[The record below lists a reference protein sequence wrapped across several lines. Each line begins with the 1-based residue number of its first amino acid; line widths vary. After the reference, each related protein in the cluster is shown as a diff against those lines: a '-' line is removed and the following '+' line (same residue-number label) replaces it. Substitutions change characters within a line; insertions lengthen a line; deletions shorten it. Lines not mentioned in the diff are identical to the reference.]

1 MSAPQSVSPYGSAQ
15 DWATIISGAGQ
26 GAGSAMQ
33 GAAAYASSKQ
43 EAKEAKRRTLA
54 NLLNQS
60 MKRNQG
66 LFRAG
71 QEHGDE
77 MNDFQTQAMQQIAR
91 GFIDSLQGSTGQELK
106 KNYL

>member
-1 MSAPQSVSPYGSAQ
+1 MSA
-15 DWATIISGAGQ
+15 DLATTSGASPIDWSRIIQGAGE

-33 GAAAYASSKQ
+33 GAAQFANSKS

-60 MKRNQG
+60 MKRNRG
-66 LFRAG
+66 LFRKG

-77 MNDFQTQAMQQIAR
+77 MNDYQSQALQQIAR
-91 GFIDSLQGSTGQELK
+91 GFVESLQGSTGRG
-106 KNYL
+106 